1 MAFLVICRVS
11 VAFNDGQ
18 MKDGQFALFI
28 NGTGFAG
35 PENLCQ
41 FVKSPVKSFFVAQK
55 KA

>member
-1 MAFLVICRVS
+1 
-11 VAFNDGQ
+11 

-28 NGTGFAG
+28 NGTGFSG